1 MTLITVD
8 LSVASYS
15 PIASYT
21 ELPTWSGRNERVI
34 SDKAQ
39 NRSKNTTKTKQN
51 TTPSLLLTDRTRRS
65 EANLP
70 LHSKDAGLLDVCS
83 NSETPLLVP
92 PTGLILVETGGL
104 SSGHQRRVGGV
115 EMMVG
120 LLRERGALGYFILF
134 IYFLAA
140 WKFV

>member
-1 MTLITVD
+1 M
-8 LSVASYS
+8 
-15 PIASYT
+15 
-21 ELPTWSGRNERVI
+21 I

-39 NRSKNTTKTKQN
+39 NRSKNPTKTNQN

-70 LHSKDAGLLDVCS
+70 SHSKDAGLLDVCS

-92 PTGLILVETGGL
+92 PTGLILVETDGL
-104 SSGHQRRVGGV
+104 SSGYQRRVGGV

-120 LLRERGALGYFILF
+120 LLRERGAMGYFS
-134 IYFLAA
+134 LAA
-140 WKFV
+140 